1 MVKLKTVYICSN
13 CGHEHPRWSGQCT
26 ECNSWNSLLE
36 DVVDKSKN
44 SSSANLGFG
53 LKTLTPRKI
62 SEVEHSAII
71 RIDTGI
77 SEFNRVL
84 GGGIVPGSVI
94 LLGGE
99 PGIGKSTISLQVLAN
114 LKDLENIAYIAGEE
128 SVEQISLRAQRLG
141 LKLDNVEFLETNVF
155 EQVES
160 YWKENPVKLLILDS
174 IQVLKSLEQ
183 SGNAGGITQIRYL
196 TEKIVE
202 FAKSKNVPIILVGH
216 VTKDGELA
224 GPKVLEHLVDTVIYI
239 EGDRINSFR
248 FIKTVKNRFGATD
261 EVGIFKMQQ
270 KGLIE
275 IPDPAAEFIETREK
289 AIIGSTL
296 GCIIE
301 GNRPILVEV
310 QALTTASNFGY
321 PKRSTTGFD
330 LNRLSMIIAVLQ
342 RHFGIDLSQSDVFVN
357 ISGGFKI
364 KDTSCDLA
372 VMQAL
377 ISSHKKISQKHDTVY
392 MGELSLSG
400 EIKKVSYSDLRTAEI
415 KRLGFAICS
424 KAKII

>member
-1 MVKLKTVYICSN
+1 MVKLKTVYVCSE
-13 CGHEHPRWSGQCT
+13 CGFENSRWSGQCT
-26 ECNSWNSLLE
+26 NCQAWNSLTE
-36 DVVDKSKN
+36 DVVDKDQKK
-44 SSSANLGFG
+44 AMARAGVTG
-53 LKTLTPRKI
+53 LKSVTPRKI
-62 SEVEHSAII
+62 SEVEHTSVI

-77 SEFNRVL
+77 GEFNRVL

-99 PGIGKSTISLQVLAN
+99 PGIGKSTISLQILDN
-114 LKDLENIAYIAGEE
+114 LKHLDSILYIAGEE
-128 SVEQISLRAQRLG
+128 SVEQISLRARRLS
-141 LKLDNVEFLETNVF
+141 LKLDNVNFIETNI
-155 EQVES
+155 
-160 YWKENPVKLLILDS
+160 YENAEEYLQNNNPGLLILDS
-174 IQVLKSLEQ
+174 IQVLKSIEQ
-183 SGNAGGITQIRYL
+183 SGNSGGITQIRYL

-202 FAKSKNVPIILVGH
+202 YAKSKNVPVILIGH

-270 KGLIE
+270 NGLIE

-289 AIIGSTL
+289 AIIGATL

-310 QALTTASNFGY
+310 QALTAPSNFGY

-330 LNRLSMIIAVLQ
+330 LNRLSMIIAVLH
-342 RHFGIDLSQSDVFVN
+342 RYYGIDLSQSDVFVN

-372 VMQAL
+372 VMKAL
-377 ISSHKKISQKHDTVY
+377 ISSHKKLNLRHDSVY
-392 MGELSLSG
+392 LGEVSLSG
-400 EIKKVSYSDLRTAEI
+400 EIKKVSYADLRAAEI
-415 KRLGFAICS
+415 KRLGFKVVTNLAD
-424 KAKII
+424 